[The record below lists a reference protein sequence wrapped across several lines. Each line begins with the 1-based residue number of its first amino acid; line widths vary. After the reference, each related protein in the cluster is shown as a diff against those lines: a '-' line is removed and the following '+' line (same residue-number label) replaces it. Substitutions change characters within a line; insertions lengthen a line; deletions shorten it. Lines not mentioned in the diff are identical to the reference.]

1 VTLLER
7 YACLATAILVGFAGA
22 LIAGA
27 LKLASVP
34 VSESAGPRVAHYVV
48 LGFVAGFAAGL
59 IGCISMAGSRPSA
72 ATPAEEA
79 PRAIDGAG

>member
-7 YACLATAILVGFAGA
+7 YACLATSILVGFGGA
-22 LIAGA
+22 LVAGA

-34 VSESAGPRVAHYVV
+34 ASESAAPRVAHYVV

-59 IGCISMAGSRPSA
+59 IGCISMAGARA
-72 ATPAEEA
+72 APAA
-79 PRAIDGAG
+79 PADDPPRAIDSAG

>member
-7 YACLATAILVGFAGA
+7 YACLATSILVGFAGA

-34 VSESAGPRVAHYVV
+34 ASESAAPRVAHYLV

-59 IGCISMAGSRPSA
+59 IGCISMAGSRA
-72 ATPAEEA
+72 APATQTDEA
-79 PRAIDGAG
+79 PRAIDSAG